1 MLFIALPSLMELFPF
16 VNLLG
21 VEVSD
26 DIIYNRGISGLN
38 TDEFVQHIHY
48 LLLDLR
54 PTKVFSNIGTNDITE
69 ETYGNQWFHPYDGV
83 HLYANVYLKVYESL

>member
-1 MLFIALPSLMELFPF
+1 M
-16 VNLLG
+16 
-21 VEVSD
+21 
-26 DIIYNRGISGLN
+26 N

-69 ETYGNQWFHPYDGV
+69 ETYGNQWFHHMTAFTYMPM
-83 HLYANVYLKVYESL
+83 ST